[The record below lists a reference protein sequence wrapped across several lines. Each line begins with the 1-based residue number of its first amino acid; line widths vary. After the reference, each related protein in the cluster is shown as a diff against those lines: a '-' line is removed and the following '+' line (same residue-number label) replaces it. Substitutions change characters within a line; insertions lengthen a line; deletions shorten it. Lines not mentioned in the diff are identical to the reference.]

1 MKQTLYVFDF
11 DDTLA
16 HTDSM
21 VNLKRR
27 GQSIDLDSSRFASYV
42 FEEGDQL
49 DFSDFGR
56 VNGKIIVAPMYI
68 LNKLQKMDKEIV
80 IITARPPQAIPGIQ
94 KFFLDNNMFPPAI
107 EATSGSSGKIGALK
121 KYLDT
126 GMFNRV
132 VVYEDSEKNIETL
145 RDVAEEY
152 MTKYDAIHLGH
163 DTTMRKLY
171 EKNIMKLTRRQLR
184 ELIQESM
191 GSIPFDP
198 GRRINKP
205 GIADDVYNQL
215 IEPEVIEM
223 SNNEPDNIFD
233 KVINIAMNAQNAYSV
248 ETLNLD
254 IENIFSRE
262 KDAND
267 ILSEFISEMA
277 QRLSA
282 QEIEFDDDRKQFFE
296 QATEGAADLVDSMLG
311 VSQDI
316 PENKSTHLQL
326 ASDAADMLMDAL
338 QNLDLI

>member
-184 ELIQESM
+184 ELIQEAM
-191 GSIPFDP
+191 GPIPFDP
-198 GRRINKP
+198 GRRIDKP
-205 GIADDVYNQL
+205 GIADDVYDEF
-215 IEPEVIEM
+215 IEPEVINLAT
-223 SNNEPDNIFD
+223 SEPDNIFD
-233 KVINIAMNAQNAYSV
+233 KVINIALNAKNAESV
-248 ETLNLD
+248 GTLNLD
-254 IENIFSRE
+254 VKSLFTKER
-262 KDAND
+262 DANG
-267 ILSEFISEMA
+267 ILANFVSEMA
-277 QRLSA
+277 NRMSKQGV
-282 QEIEFDDDRKQFFE
+282 EFDDERQMFMD
-296 QATEGAADLVDSMLG
+296 QAAEGAADLVDSMLG

-316 PENKSTHLQL
+316 PKNKSTHLQL